1 MAYFLAV
8 YLFFS
13 GINLIYLINLSVTVR
28 MAFIPDFNID
38 KIMMKFII
46 CTAKDIVGISIE
58 YSSLNDNCFEDLE
71 IAQIEYILIYI
82 SIIVR
87 NLEI

>member
-1 MAYFLAV
+1 MAYSLAV

-13 GINLIYLINLSVTVR
+13 NINLIYLVNLSVIVR
-28 MAFIPDFNID
+28 MAFIPDLNIGRA
-38 KIMMKFII
+38 MMKFII
-46 CTAKDIVGISIE
+46 YTAKGTVEILIK
-58 YSSLNDNCFEDLE
+58 YSSPNNNCFEGLE

-87 NLEI
+87 NFEI